1 MIEKTIKIRI
11 LAHKGSDLLMAV
23 SDDLRGLVV
32 HGRSDT
38 EIEAKLPAAVRDLLE
53 ADGFG
58 VASLQIERHDESP
71 VADFGPPTFVANASL
86 TGQARVA

>member
-1 MIEKTIKIRI
+1 MLEKTIRIKI
-11 LAHKGSDLLMAV
+11 LAHNRSDLLMAV
-23 SDDLRGLVV
+23 SEDLRGLVV
-32 HGRSDT
+32 HGRSDA

-58 VASLQIERHDESP
+58 VVSLQIERQDESP
-71 VADFGPPTFVANASL
+71 VPDFGQPTFVANASL